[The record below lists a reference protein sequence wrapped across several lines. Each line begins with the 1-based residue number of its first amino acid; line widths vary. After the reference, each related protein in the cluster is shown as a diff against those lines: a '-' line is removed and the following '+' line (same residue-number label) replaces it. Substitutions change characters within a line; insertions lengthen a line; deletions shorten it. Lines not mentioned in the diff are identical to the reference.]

1 MALPEKIQGRH
12 HDRLAIVY
20 VRQSTL
26 RQVEQNQEST
36 RLQYGLVER
45 ALQLG
50 WARERVEVIDDDLG
64 RSGSTTAHRPGF
76 QRLVAEVGLDHVG
89 LVLGVEMS
97 RLARS
102 CRDWH
107 QLLEICA
114 LFGTLL
120 ADTDG
125 VYDPAGFNDRLLLG
139 LKGTISE
146 AELHVLKARMLEGRR
161 AKAERGELLFN
172 LPRGYVRDRAG
183 AIGLDSDEQVQAVV
197 RLVFDTFER
206 RHTING
212 VLSYLV
218 AHDIQLPFRARSGTA
233 KGELEWHA
241 PNRHTL
247 SEMLQSPLYAGAYA
261 YGRRRVDQPAQGSA
275 QSASGPR
282 TTVPAVLIKGRLPAY
297 ISWETYERNLR
308 QVAANQSA
316 HRGIPRGGP
325 ALLAGLLVCG
335 RCSQRMAAQY
345 PNGGR
350 FQRYNCSRL
359 SVNYGGP
366 TCQSLSGRALDA
378 LVAELMLQALAP
390 GSLAVSL
397 QLAEDLELERT
408 ALHRQWRQRLERA
421 RYEVE
426 RARRQYD
433 AAEPENRL
441 VVRTLEQRWEAA
453 LSEEIRLAA
462 EHERFLAEQPLPL
475 TPGERAAIER
485 LASDIP
491 ALWSAPST
499 TAADRQAIARLML
512 DRVVV
517 TVQGESE
524 RVAVECH
531 WAGGQRTQH
540 DLRRPVARL
549 TQLSEHGAL
558 LLRTRDL
565 HEAGQKAP
573 AIATALNAEGWLPPK
588 RRLTFTTE
596 MVRGLLRRQ
605 GILAFQRRS
614 PASRLRQRE
623 TTELTIPEAAARLG
637 MPENTLYRWMRR
649 GLVSARKVQVLG
661 HGLWLIRA
669 DQAEL
674 NRLRQRREQGA
685 ARSTAHNAS

>member
-1 MALPEKIQGRH
+1 MAISEKVQGRH

-64 RSGSTTAHRPGF
+64 RSGSTTTHRPGF
-76 QRLVAEVGLDHVG
+76 QRLVAEVGLGHVG

-120 ADTDG
+120 ADADG

-161 AKAERGELLFN
+161 AKAARGELLFN
-172 LPRGYVRDRAG
+172 LPRGYVHDRAG
-183 AIGLDSDEQVQAVV
+183 AIVLDNDEQVQAVV

-206 RHTING
+206 RRTING

-218 AHDIQLPFRARSGTA
+218 AHDIQLPFRTRSGVA

-261 YGRRRVDQPAQGSA
+261 YGRRRVDHSGQAAVGPASGGGSA
-275 QSASGPR
+275 AP
-282 TTVPAVLIKGRLPAY
+282 TVLIKGRLPAY

-308 QVAANQSA
+308 QVVANQSA
-316 HRGIPRGGP
+316 HCGIPRGGP
-325 ALLAGLLVCG
+325 ALLAGLLICG
-335 RCSQRMAAQY
+335 RCGQRMAAQY

-359 SVNYGGP
+359 AVNYGGP
-366 TCQSLSGRALDA
+366 ACQSLSGRALDA
-378 LVAELMLQALAP
+378 LVADLMLQALTP
-390 GSLAVSL
+390 GALAVSL
-397 QLAEDLELERT
+397 QLAEDLELERV

-433 AAEPENRL
+433 AVEPENRL

-453 LSEEIRLAA
+453 LSEELRLAA
-462 EHERFLAEQPLPL
+462 EHDRFLAEQPLPL
-475 TPGERAAIER
+475 SPGEQAAIEE

-499 TAADRQAIARLML
+499 TAADRQAVTRLML
-512 DRVVV
+512 ERVVV

-524 RVAVECH
+524 HVAIECH
-531 WAGGQRTQH
+531 WAGGQRTRH

-549 TQLSEHGAL
+549 TQLSDHTAL
-558 LLRTRDL
+558 ISRIRALR
-565 HEAGQKAP
+565 EAGQKAP
-573 AIATALNAEGWLPPK
+573 AIAAALNAEGWRPAK
-588 RRLTFTTE
+588 RRLTFTAG
-596 MVRGLLRRQ
+596 MVRTLLRRQ
-605 GILAFQRRS
+605 GILAFPRQS
-614 PASRLRQRE
+614 PASRLERRDA
-623 TTELTIPEAAARLG
+623 TELTIPETAARLG
-637 MPENTLYRWMRR
+637 MPETTLYCWMRR

-661 HGLWLIRA
+661 HSLWLIRA
-669 DQAEL
+669 DPTDLE
-674 NRLRQRREQGA
+674 RLRQRREQSA
-685 ARSTAHNAS
+685 ARPSTHNAS

>member
-1 MALPEKIQGRH
+1 MALPEKVQGRH

-64 RSGSTTAHRPGF
+64 RSGSTTTHRPGF
-76 QRLVAEVGLDHVG
+76 QRLVAEVGLGHVG

-120 ADTDG
+120 ADADG

-161 AKAERGELLFN
+161 AKAQRGELLFN

-183 AIGLDSDEQVQAVV
+183 AIVLDSDEQVQAVV

-218 AHDIQLPFRARSGTA
+218 AHDIQLPFRIRSGAA
-233 KGELEWHA
+233 KGELEWRA

-261 YGRRRVDQPAQGSA
+261 YGRHRVDQPGRKPT
-275 QSASGPR
+275 QSASGDR
-282 TTVPAVLIKGRLPAY
+282 STVPAVLMQGRLPAY
-297 ISWETYERNLR
+297 ISWEIYERNLR

-316 HRGIPRGGP
+316 RRGIPRGGP
-325 ALLAGLLVCG
+325 ALLAGLMVCG
-335 RCSQRMAAQY
+335 RCGQRMAAQY

-359 SVNYGGP
+359 SVNYGAP
-366 TCQSLSGRALDA
+366 TCQSLSGRALDV

-390 GSLAVSL
+390 SALAVSL

-421 RYEVE
+421 RHEVE

-433 AAEPENRL
+433 AVEPENRL

-453 LSEEIRLAA
+453 LSEEMRLAA

-475 TPGERAAIER
+475 TAGERAAIER

-491 ALWSAPST
+491 ALWAAPST
-499 TAADRQAIARLML
+499 TGADRQAIARLML
-512 DRVVV
+512 ERVVV

-531 WAGGQRTQH
+531 WAGGQRTRH

-549 TQLSEHGAL
+549 TQMSDHAAL
-558 LLRTRDL
+558 LARIRDL
-565 HEAGQKAP
+565 HGAGQKAP
-573 AIATALNAEGWLPPK
+573 AIAAALNAEGWLPPK
-588 RRLTFTTE
+588 RRLTFTAE
-596 MVRGLLRRQ
+596 MVRCLLRRQ
-605 GILAFQRRS
+605 GVSAFQRQS
-614 PASRLRQRE
+614 PASQLKQRDA
-623 TTELTIPEAAARLG
+623 TELTIPEAAARLG

-649 GLVSARKVQVLG
+649 GLVTARKVEVLG
-661 HGLWLIRA
+661 HNLWLIRA
-669 DQAEL
+669 DPTEL
-674 NRLRQRREQGA
+674 NRLRQRRERRA
-685 ARSTAHNAS
+685 ARPATPNAS

>member
-64 RSGSTTAHRPGF
+64 RSGSTATHRPGF
-76 QRLVAEVGLDHVG
+76 QRLVAEVGLGHVG

-120 ADTDG
+120 ADADG

-161 AKAERGELLFN
+161 AKAARGELLFN

-183 AIGLDSDEQVQAVV
+183 AIVLDNDEQVQAVV

-206 RHTING
+206 RRTING

-218 AHDIQLPFRARSGTA
+218 AHDIQLPFRTRLGAA

-261 YGRRRVDQPAQGSA
+261 YGRRRVDHSGQTAAGSTSGGH
-275 QSASGPR
+275 SAAP
-282 TTVPAVLIKGRLPAY
+282 TVLIKGRLPAY
-297 ISWETYERNLR
+297 ISWETYERNLQ

-325 ALLAGLLVCG
+325 ALLASLLICG
-335 RCSQRMAAQY
+335 RCGQRMAAQY

-350 FQRYNCSRL
+350 YQRYNCSHL
-359 SVNYGGP
+359 AVNYGGP

-378 LVAELMLQALAP
+378 LIADLMLQALTP
-390 GSLAVSL
+390 GALAVSL
-397 QLAEDLELERT
+397 QLAEDLELERV

-433 AAEPENRL
+433 AVEPENRL

-453 LSEEIRLAA
+453 LSEELRLAA

-475 TPGERAAIER
+475 TPGERAAIEE

-491 ALWSAPST
+491 AVWSAPST
-499 TAADRQAIARLML
+499 TASDRQAIARLML
-512 DRVVV
+512 ERVVV
-517 TVQGESE
+517 TVQSESE
-524 RVAVECH
+524 HVAVECH
-531 WAGGQRTQH
+531 WAGGQCTRH
-540 DLRRPVARL
+540 DLRRPVARM
-549 TQLSEHGAL
+549 TQLSDHAAL
-558 LLRTRDL
+558 MSRIRTLRD
-565 HEAGQKAP
+565 AGQKAP
-573 AIATALNAEGWLPPK
+573 AIAAALNAEGWRPAK
-588 RRLTFTTE
+588 RRLTFTAG
-596 MVRGLLRRQ
+596 MVRTLLRRQ
-605 GILAFQRRS
+605 GILAFPRQS
-614 PASRLRQRE
+614 PASQLERRDA
-623 TTELTIPEAAARLG
+623 TELTIPETAAQLG
-637 MPENTLYRWMRR
+637 MPETTLYCWMRR
-649 GLVSARKVQVLG
+649 ELVSARKVQVMG
-661 HGLWLIRA
+661 HSLWLIRA
-669 DQAEL
+669 GPTDLE
-674 NRLRQRREQGA
+674 RLRQRREQSA
-685 ARSTAHNAS
+685 ARSSTHNAS